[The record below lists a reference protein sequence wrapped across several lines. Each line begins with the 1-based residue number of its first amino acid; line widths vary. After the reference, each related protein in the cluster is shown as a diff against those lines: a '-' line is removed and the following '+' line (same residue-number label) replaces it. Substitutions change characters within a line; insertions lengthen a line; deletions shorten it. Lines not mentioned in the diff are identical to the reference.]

1 MTESGNTP
9 PNNDAEESFDYRA
22 FMANYRGVTIAKYR
36 DGENIYAQG
45 DPAEAVF
52 YIVSGSVKISVL
64 SDQGKEGVIAMLGPG
79 DFFGEGC
86 LDGRTH
92 RTSTITT
99 TSACEIA
106 RFGRDAIRRALAEDA
121 TFSQMFFRWILHRN
135 EKLKTDLL
143 DQLFYSSEKRLA
155 RILLTLANTGPGDTS
170 RVISIPVTQ
179 ETLAQM
185 VGTTRARINQ
195 FMTKFRKLGYVEY
208 DGSIRVHDAL
218 LNVILEEPG
227 NGNDGRSTRR

>member
-22 FMANYRGVTIAKYR
+22 FMAKYRDVTIAKYR
-36 DGENIYAQG
+36 DGEIIYAQG

-92 RTSTITT
+92 RASTITT
-99 TSACEIA
+99 TNACEIV
-106 RFGRDAIRRALAEDA
+106 RLGRDAIRRALAEDTA
-121 TFSQMFFRWILHRN
+121 FSQMFFRWILHRN

-208 DGSIRVHDAL
+208 DGTIRVNDAL

-227 NGNDGRSTRR
+227 NGDDGRSTRR